1 MKTRRVHAG
10 IMSAMSEAERFL
22 GEVIAE
28 LRAQSYPALVA
39 KYLGE
44 TEVRSALGTSGVDYQ
59 IEIQGVWDR
68 GKPGDLRILAGIDDG
83 SFRSAL
89 RPLTDD
95 FIMAPDGSFVG
106 E

>member
-1 MKTRRVHAG
+1 
-10 IMSAMSEAERFL
+10 MSEAKRL
-22 GEVIAE
+22 LAEVIAE
-28 LRAQSYPALVA
+28 LRTESYPALVA
-39 KYLGE
+39 KYLGASD
-44 TEVRSALGTSGVDYQ
+44 VRSVVGASGVDYQ

-95 FIMAPDGSFVG
+95 FIMAPDGTFVG

>member
-1 MKTRRVHAG
+1 MREPERLL
-10 IMSAMSEAERFL
+10 AE
-22 GEVIAE
+22 VMVE
-28 LRAQSYPALVA
+28 LRRESYPALVA

-44 TEVRSALGTSGVDYQ
+44 TDVRSLVGVSGVDYQ

-89 RPLTDD
+89 RPLTRD